1 MTYPPITIIFSFIK
15 VAFQMRKRV
24 INRRKSFSP
33 SRQSNGNILPK
44 DVTLSV
50 RSQSGP
56 CRGRRFNQK
65 HLSAS
70 PHLDCSTTLVSCD
83 NPLTHSAP
91 PLHFIDN
98 RLTLTCLKYPAAPLS
113 YWFSSHQNTNYHW
126 LHRSLL
132 FPLAELLVAYHI
144 RLLERGEK
152 KREVIFFFPKIP
164 PPDTLQEYWLTAER
178 HQGKYKYFGHD
189 YF

>member
-15 VAFQMRKRV
+15 VAFQTRKRV

-98 RLTLTCLKYPAAPLS
+98 RLTLTCLKYPAAP
-113 YWFSSHQNTNYHW
+113 WSS
-126 LHRSLL
+126 SLRHSCCIGSVL
-132 FPLAELLVAYHI
+132 T
-144 RLLERGEK
+144 
-152 KREVIFFFPKIP
+152 KIQTTI
-164 PPDTLQEYWLTAER
+164 DYIDLCCSLWQSCRWLTISD
-178 HQGKYKYFGHD
+178 F
-189 YF
+189 